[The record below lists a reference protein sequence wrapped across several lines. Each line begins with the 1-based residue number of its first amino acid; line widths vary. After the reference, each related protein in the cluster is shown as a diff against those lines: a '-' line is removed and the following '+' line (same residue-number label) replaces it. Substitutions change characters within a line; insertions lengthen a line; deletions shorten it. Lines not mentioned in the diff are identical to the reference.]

1 MISFKNDYSE
11 GAHER
16 ILNTLVK
23 TNLEQLEGYGNDKYS
38 KIAKDEIRKKIE
50 MDDLDIHFVSGGT
63 QANLT
68 VISSALRSFESVISV
83 DTGHINVHETGAI
96 ESCGYKINTC
106 KSKDGKITIS
116 MIQDMLD
123 FHEDEHMVKPKMVYI
138 SNATELGTFY
148 TKEELKVIYNF
159 CKSNDLYLFIDGAR
173 LGSAIK
179 ASKNLTLKDIAKY
192 SDVFY
197 IGATKNGGLI
207 GEAIVIKNDKLKK
220 NFRYQIKQKGGLLAK
235 GRLLGIQFLELFKDN
250 LYFDLASNAN
260 GSADKLRKGLKEIDC
275 EFLVETKT
283 NQLFPVFS
291 NEIINELKKEFEFH
305 IWEKIDKNKKAIRL
319 VTSWATTDKMIDTFI
334 NKVKKIKS

>member
-11 GAHER
+11 GAHKR

-38 KIAKDEIRKKIE
+38 KVAKDEIKKKIK
-50 MDDLDIHFVSGGT
+50 MSDLDIHFISGGT

-83 DTGHINVHETGAI
+83 ETGHINVHETGAI

-106 KSKDGKITIS
+106 SSEDGKINIS
-116 MIQDMLD
+116 IIQDMLD

-148 TKEELKVIYNF
+148 TKKELKEIYNF
-159 CKSNDLYLFIDGAR
+159 CQNNKLYLFIDGAR
-173 LGSAIK
+173 LGSAIE

-207 GEAIVIKNDKLKK
+207 GEAIVIKNDNLKK

-250 LYFDLASNAN
+250 LYFDLASKAN
-260 GSADKLRKGLKEIDC
+260 KSADKLRTGLKDLDC
-275 EFLVETKT
+275 KFLVETKT
-283 NQLFPVFS
+283 NQLFPIFS
-291 NEIINELKKEFEFH
+291 NEIIEKLKDEFEFH
-305 IWEKIDKNKKAIRL
+305 IWEKIDNEKKVIRL
-319 VTSWATTDKMIDTFI
+319 VTSWATTDEMIDNLI
-334 NKVKKIKS
+334 NKVKTIKG